1 MQVSVPISTLTSE
14 SEGIGD
20 YRRMSLATIFICP
33 GQMAQIWESS
43 EHSPAVQGIET
54 VGSCRGS
61 RTSAGSEHSPA
72 VQGIENPLAIDQ
84 FGSELDLVAKPGA
97 IPKRSSQ
104 ACD

>member
-1 MQVSVPISTLTSE
+1 
-14 SEGIGD
+14 
-20 YRRMSLATIFICP
+20 MSLATIFICP

-43 EHSPAVQGIET
+43 EHSPAVQGIEN
-54 VGSCRGS
+54 S
-61 RTSAGSEHSPA
+61 
-72 VQGIENPLAIDQ
+72 LAIDQ